1 MISKKKTS
9 TLKNLEVAT
18 CYSKDFSKEFRSN
31 LTYFKNNWFRELISR
46 NYLNVIKCVIIFY
59 AKATINYNL
68 IVTMI
73 SYSTVIFGTRQI
85 ILNISC
91 PVFWIRHNIFP
102 DILNEG
108 VYGILFTLAQNAYLY
123 TPVFSYALYIPVFV
137 SIPRAY
143 KIFYFPYSAMFYV
156 EKFWIVFAIYI
167 NFNYI
172 LISFN

>member
-143 KIFYFPYSAMFYV
+143 KS
-156 EKFWIVFAIYI
+156 YI
-167 NFNYI
+167 ISRIQLCFMQKNFELFLLYTLI
-172 LISFN
+172 LITF